1 MTTNTNAALISHL
14 QALGDRAYC
23 DYIAKMKTNECLG
36 WEEKVRTKK
45 FGQAELTAHT
55 KAGELLGKHRAFAEA
70 VAALTT
76 AAAVPAEGVVMVPV
90 ELANRVQESL
100 GEFLMDHGWSQRD
113 MDTSDDFGAVLLAAA
128 PKAEPVPAGER
139 EELREGASYESMN
152 LAAMVLSDCGHSSNY
167 QPLLERVAGRIDRHV
182 ERLLTVQQAD
192 RAMRAQAAPQQGA
205 LGTWSPASGAVR
217 KDADGFAVQGFQIFA
232 EDLRSM
238 LGTSPQPSPVAQG
251 DALTYEQSYT
261 IRQGHEIASS
271 DAYFEAQPQIDN
283 NDRRGVFRAGFE
295 RGWDAARS
303 QAKEG
308 A

>member
-113 MDTSDDFGAVLLAAA
+113 MDTSDEFGAVLLAAA
-128 PKAEPVPAGER
+128 PKADPALAGEYPPLP
-139 EELREGASYESMN
+139 EPYHVAYDDIDKEDVKCFAEGQLRAY
-152 LAAMVLSDCGHSSNY
+152 VD
-167 QPLLERVAGRIDRHV
+167 
-182 ERLLTVQQAD
+182 TD
-192 RAMRAQAAPQQGA
+192 RAMRAQAAP
-205 LGTWSPASGAVR
+205 
-217 KDADGFAVQGFQIFA
+217 
-232 EDLRSM
+232 
-238 LGTSPQPSPVAQG
+238 VAQG
-251 DALTYEQSYT
+251 DAL
-261 IRQGHEIASS
+261 
-271 DAYFEAQPQIDN
+271 DAARYRML
-283 NDRRGVFRAGFE
+283 RRGQHWSVINGVGDTLRAE
-295 RGWDAARS
+295 ELDAAIDAARS
-303 QAKEG
+303 KAKEG
-308 A
+308 GAA